1 MLKMFLLILLEE
13 KNTAGSEVF
22 SHTASEAGPGGG
34 GGALSCITNDKGKAG
49 W

>member
-34 GGALSCITNDKGKAG
+34 GWGTLLHNK
-49 W
+49 